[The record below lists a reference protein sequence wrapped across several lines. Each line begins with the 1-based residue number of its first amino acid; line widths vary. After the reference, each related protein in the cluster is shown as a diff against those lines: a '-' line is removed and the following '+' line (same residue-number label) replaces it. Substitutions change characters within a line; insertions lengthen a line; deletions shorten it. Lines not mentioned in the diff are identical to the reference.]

1 MNAKGKYDIVEF
13 LIDHCK
19 AFKSLYCFDVGKL
32 ELQKTTELDCESLF
46 SQAGHLSH
54 TNCSRTTPDNF
65 ERLVMEK
72 HRIDPVYCF
81 LEKVKNEFIDQ
92 WKIRNWTIRKIN
104 MILDFWDHQKE
115 EYLEHLSSHKGMF
128 DFDDEEKED
137 TMTLWGK
144 EETL

>member
-1 MNAKGKYDIVEF
+1 
-13 LIDHCK
+13 
-19 AFKSLYCFDVGKL
+19 
-32 ELQKTTELDCESLF
+32 
-46 SQAGHLSH
+46 
-54 TNCSRTTPDNF
+54 
-65 ERLVMEK
+65 MEK

-128 DFDDEEKED
+128 DFDDEEE
-137 TMTLWGK
+137 
-144 EETL
+144 